1 MVRKYAGS
9 YRCNVKSCLVSAES
23 MDADLDMGIWVGP
36 QHTSPVVGFR
46 TAASMDKV
54 DRFPW
59 QRRTSNSSSIT
70 EWLRR
75 SR

>member
-1 MVRKYAGS
+1 
-9 YRCNVKSCLVSAES
+9 